1 MSVFYRKY
9 QNKNRQSVAYGKWF
23 ARAVTI
29 GKTINIDELA
39 KHMSEHNTPYSKG
52 AIKGVLTDMIGCVRE
67 LMLEGKAVKLEG
79 LAIFSAGIKT
89 KKNGAPTSAEFST
102 TKHIDSVY
110 MRARATGEFTRQELT
125 KAGNVTELPKNYTD
139 YHEEDD
145 EPQNPSGG
153 SGSQSGSGT
162 GSVTPSGN
170 GSSQSGGDNGGSQ
183 NGGNSDSGNTNGG
196 SQSGNSGSGSN
207 TGDST
212 GGNTSGDG
220 QQSTYNLT
228 IARSGS
234 GTSTVTDD
242 SENVITGQRSFAPG
256 TNLNIEIVPAEGQV
270 PTATINGSSIELTEN
285 DGTYTGSFQMP
296 AQVSVLEL
304 NSGSNGGDDYDPH
317 NPIDSGN

>member
-9 QNKNRQSVAYGKWF
+9 QNKNPKSVAFNKWF

-89 KKNGAPTSAEFST
+89 KKNGAPTSADFST

-125 KAGNVTELPKNYTD
+125 KAGNVTELPKNFTD

-153 SGSQSGSGT
+153 STSGGNTGGGNTGSGNT
-162 GSVTPSGN
+162 G
-170 GSSQSGGDNGGSQ
+170 SGGDNGG
-183 NGGNSDSGNTNGG
+183 
-196 SQSGNSGSGSN
+196 
-207 TGDST
+207 
-212 GGNTSGDG
+212 GDG
-220 QQSTYNLT
+220 
-228 IARSGS
+228 
-234 GTSTVTDD
+234 DD
-242 SENVITGQRSFAPG
+242 DLDKG
-256 TNLNIEIVPAEGQV
+256 
-270 PTATINGSSIELTEN
+270 
-285 DGTYTGSFQMP
+285 
-296 AQVSVLEL
+296 
-304 NSGSNGGDDYDPH
+304 
-317 NPIDSGN
+317 

>member
-9 QNKNRQSVAYGKWF
+9 QNKNRHSVAYGKWF

-52 AIKGVLTDMIGCVRE
+52 AIKGVLTDMIGCIRE

-125 KAGNVTELPKNYTD
+125 KAGNVTELPKNFTD
-139 YHEEDD
+139 YHEEDED

-153 SGSQSGSGT
+153 SGSQNSGSQ
-162 GSVTPSGN
+162 
-170 GSSQSGGDNGGSQ
+170 SQGGSQ
-183 NGGNSDSGNTNGG
+183 NGGNSDSGNTSGG

-207 TGDST
+207 TGDLT

-220 QQSTYNLT
+220 QQTSYDLT
-228 IARSGS
+228 ITRSGS
-234 GTSTVTDD
+234 GTSTVKDD

-285 DGTYTGSFQMP
+285 DGTYNGSFQMP
-296 AQVSVLEL
+296 AQVSELEL
-304 NSGSNGGDDYDPH
+304 NSGSNGGDDYDP
-317 NPIDSGN
+317 NSGN

>member
-9 QNKNRQSVAYGKWF
+9 QNKNTKSVAYGRWF

-125 KAGNVTELPKNYTD
+125 KAGNVTELPKNFAD
-139 YHEEDD
+139 YEEGEDGESQDTGGNAGGTSPSTSDD
-145 EPQNPSGG
+145 GGG
-153 SGSQSGSGT
+153 SNT
-162 GSVTPSGN
+162 G
-170 GSSQSGGDNGGSQ
+170 
-183 NGGNSDSGNTNGG
+183 
-196 SQSGNSGSGSN
+196 GSGSN
-207 TGDST
+207 TGGGST
-212 GGNTSGDG
+212 DP
-220 QQSTYNLT
+220 
-228 IARSGS
+228 APDPDSGS
-234 GTSTVTDD
+234 D
-242 SENVITGQRSFAPG
+242 SDE
-256 TNLNIEIVPAEGQV
+256 
-270 PTATINGSSIELTEN
+270 
-285 DGTYTGSFQMP
+285 
-296 AQVSVLEL
+296 
-304 NSGSNGGDDYDPH
+304 
-317 NPIDSGN
+317 

>member
-39 KHMSEHNTPYSKG
+39 KHMSEHNTPYSMG
-52 AIKGVLTDMIGCVRE
+52 AIKGVLTYMIGCIRE
-67 LMLEGKAVKLEG
+67 LMLEGKAVKLDG

-89 KKNGAPTSAEFST
+89 KKKGAPTSEDFST

-125 KAGNVTELPKNYTD
+125 KAGNVTELPKNFTD
-139 YHEEDD
+139 YHEDDD

-153 SGSQSGSGT
+153 SGSQSG
-162 GSVTPSGN
+162 
-170 GSSQSGGDNGGSQ
+170 GG
-183 NGGNSDSGNTNGG
+183 SDSGSTSGG
-196 SQSGNSGSGSN
+196 SQS
-207 TGDST
+207 
-212 GGNTSGDG
+212 GNTSGDG
-220 QQSTYNLT
+220 QQTSYNLT
-228 IARSGS
+228 ITRSGS
-234 GTSTVTDD
+234 GTSTVKDD

>member
-110 MRARATGEFTRQELT
+110 MRARATGEFTRAELT

-139 YHEEDD
+139 YHEEDED
-145 EPQNPSGG
+145 NEPQNPSGG
-153 SGSQSGSGT
+153 SGSQNSGSQ
-162 GSVTPSGN
+162 
-170 GSSQSGGDNGGSQ
+170 SQGGSQ
-183 NGGNSDSGNTNGG
+183 NGGNSDSGNTSGG

-242 SENVITGQRSFAPG
+242 SENVITGQRRFAPG
-256 TNLNIEIVPAEGQV
+256 TNLNIEIVPAEGQI
-270 PTATINGSSIELTEN
+270 PTARLNYNPIELTEN

-296 AQVSVLEL
+296 AQGSVLEL
-304 NSGSNGGDDYDPH
+304 NSGSNGSSSGDDWFDTG
-317 NPIDSGN
+317 D

>member
-9 QNKNRQSVAYGKWF
+9 QNKNPKSVAFNKWF

-125 KAGNVTELPKNYTD
+125 KAGNVTELPKNFTD

-153 SGSQSGSGT
+153 SGSQSGSE
-162 GSVTPSGN
+162 N
-170 GSSQSGGDNGGSQ
+170 GGNGGSP
-183 NGGNSDSGNTNGG
+183 
-196 SQSGNSGSGSN
+196 
-207 TGDST
+207 
-212 GGNTSGDG
+212 
-220 QQSTYNLT
+220 LP
-228 IARSGS
+228 
-234 GTSTVTDD
+234 V
-242 SENVITGQRSFAPG
+242 
-256 TNLNIEIVPAEGQV
+256 
-270 PTATINGSSIELTEN
+270 
-285 DGTYTGSFQMP
+285 
-296 AQVSVLEL
+296 
-304 NSGSNGGDDYDPH
+304 GDDTEIEPD
-317 NPIDSGN
+317 DGD

>member
-125 KAGNVTELPKNYTD
+125 KAGNVTELPKNFTD

-153 SGSQSGSGT
+153 SGSQ
-162 GSVTPSGN
+162 
-170 GSSQSGGDNGGSQ
+170 NGG
-183 NGGNSDSGNTNGG
+183 GGSDSDSTSGG
-196 SQSGNSGSGSN
+196 SQSGNSGSGSGSN
-207 TGDST
+207 TGGST
-212 GGNTSGDG
+212 SGNTSGDG
-220 QQSTYNLT
+220 QQTTYNLT

-242 SENVITGQRSFAPG
+242 SENVITGQRRFAPG
-256 TNLNIEIVPAEGQV
+256 TNLNIEIVPAEGQT
-270 PTATINGSSIELTEN
+270 PTARLNYNPVELTEN

-296 AQVSVLEL
+296 AQGSVLEL
-304 NSGSNGGDDYDPH
+304 NSGSNGSSGDDDYS
-317 NPIDSGN
+317 PINDD

>member
-9 QNKNRQSVAYGKWF
+9 QNKNPKSVAFNKWF

-89 KKNGAPTSAEFST
+89 KKNGAPTSADFST

-125 KAGNVTELPKNYTD
+125 KAGNVTELPKNFTD

-145 EPQNPSGG
+145 EPQNGG
-153 SGSQSGSGT
+153 ST
-162 GSVTPSGN
+162 
-170 GSSQSGGDNGGSQ
+170 GDNTGGGSQ
-183 NGGNSDSGNTNGG
+183 NGGSTGDNTGGGSQNGG
-196 SQSGNSGSGSN
+196 STGDN
-207 TGDST
+207 TGDNT
-212 GGNTSGDG
+212 GGGSTTGDNG
-220 QQSTYNLT
+220 D
-228 IARSGS
+228 RDPDG
-234 GTSTVTDD
+234 
-242 SENVITGQRSFAPG
+242 G
-256 TNLNIEIVPAEGQV
+256 TNSDE
-270 PTATINGSSIELTEN
+270 
-285 DGTYTGSFQMP
+285 
-296 AQVSVLEL
+296 
-304 NSGSNGGDDYDPH
+304 
-317 NPIDSGN
+317 

>member
-9 QNKNRQSVAYGKWF
+9 QNKNSHSVSYGKWF
-23 ARAVTI
+23 ARAVTL
-29 GKTINIDELA
+29 GKTINVDELA

-52 AIKGVLTDMIGCVRE
+52 AIKGVLTDMIGCIRE
-67 LMLEGKAVKLEG
+67 LMLEGKAVKLDG

-89 KKNGAPTSAEFST
+89 KKKGAPTSEDFST

-125 KAGNVTELPKNYTD
+125 KAGNVTELPKNFTD

-153 SGSQSGSGT
+153 SGSQSG
-162 GSVTPSGN
+162 
-170 GSSQSGGDNGGSQ
+170 GG
-183 NGGNSDSGNTNGG
+183 SDSGSTSGG
-196 SQSGNSGSGSN
+196 SQS
-207 TGDST
+207 
-212 GGNTSGDG
+212 GNTSGDG
-220 QQSTYNLT
+220 QQTSYNLT
-228 IARSGS
+228 ITRFGS
-234 GTSTVTDD
+234 GTSTVKDD

-304 NSGSNGGDDYDPH
+304 NSGSNGGDDYDP
-317 NPIDSGN
+317 NSGN

>member
-9 QNKNRQSVAYGKWF
+9 QNKNPKSVAFNKWF

-89 KKNGAPTSAEFST
+89 KKNGAPTSADFST

-125 KAGNVTELPKNYTD
+125 KAGNVTELPKNFTD

-145 EPQNPSGG
+145 EPQNGGSTGDNTG
-153 SGSQSGSGT
+153 SGSQNSGST
-162 GSVTPSGN
+162 GDNTGG
-170 GSSQSGGDNGGSQ
+170 GSTTGDNGDHDPD
-183 NGGNSDSGNTNGG
+183 GGTNSD
-196 SQSGNSGSGSN
+196 
-207 TGDST
+207 
-212 GGNTSGDG
+212 
-220 QQSTYNLT
+220 
-228 IARSGS
+228 
-234 GTSTVTDD
+234 
-242 SENVITGQRSFAPG
+242 E
-256 TNLNIEIVPAEGQV
+256 
-270 PTATINGSSIELTEN
+270 
-285 DGTYTGSFQMP
+285 
-296 AQVSVLEL
+296 
-304 NSGSNGGDDYDPH
+304 
-317 NPIDSGN
+317 

>member
-125 KAGNVTELPKNYTD
+125 KAGNVTELPKNFTD

-145 EPQNPSGG
+145 EPQNPNGG

-170 GSSQSGGDNGGSQ
+170 GSSQNGGDNGGSQ
-183 NGGNSDSGNTNGG
+183 SGSSQSASVAAPTIGGNSVFDGSTTVTMSGPEGAEIHYTTNGVNPTAESTIYTEPFSL
-196 SQSGNSGSGSN
+196 SQ
-207 TGDST
+207 
-212 GGNTSGDG
+212 
-220 QQSTYNLT
+220 
-228 IARSGS
+228 
-234 GTSTVTDD
+234 TSTVKAIAIKNGVSSAVTTKYFTERNDW
-242 SENVITGQRSFAPG
+242 
-256 TNLNIEIVPAEGQV
+256 EGDV
-270 PTATINGSSIELTEN
+270 N
-285 DGTYTGSFQMP
+285 
-296 AQVSVLEL
+296 
-304 NSGSNGGDDYDPH
+304 
-317 NPIDSGN
+317 

>member
-9 QNKNRQSVAYGKWF
+9 QNKNQFSAAYGKWF

-125 KAGNVTELPKNYTD
+125 KAGNVTELPKNFTD

-153 SGSQSGSGT
+153 STSGGNTGGGNTGSGNT
-162 GSVTPSGN
+162 G
-170 GSSQSGGDNGGSQ
+170 SGGDNGG
-183 NGGNSDSGNTNGG
+183 
-196 SQSGNSGSGSN
+196 
-207 TGDST
+207 
-212 GGNTSGDG
+212 GDG
-220 QQSTYNLT
+220 
-228 IARSGS
+228 
-234 GTSTVTDD
+234 DD
-242 SENVITGQRSFAPG
+242 DLDKG
-256 TNLNIEIVPAEGQV
+256 
-270 PTATINGSSIELTEN
+270 
-285 DGTYTGSFQMP
+285 
-296 AQVSVLEL
+296 
-304 NSGSNGGDDYDPH
+304 
-317 NPIDSGN
+317 